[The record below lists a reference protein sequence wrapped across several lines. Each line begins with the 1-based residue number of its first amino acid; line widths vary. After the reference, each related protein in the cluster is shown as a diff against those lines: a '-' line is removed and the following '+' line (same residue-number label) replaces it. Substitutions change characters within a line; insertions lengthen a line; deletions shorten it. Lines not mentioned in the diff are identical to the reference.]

1 MRGLLLTSIT
11 TLVFSSAVYA
21 EEMDQKHPC
30 QNIKKACEA
39 AGFVKGQ
46 HKQGKGLWKDCMD
59 KLAKGETVPGVTA
72 NPTEIEACKAK
83 HMEHKAH
90 QKK

>member
-1 MRGLLLTSIT
+1 MKKVILCAAMALT
-11 TLVFSSAVYA
+11 FSSVLHA
-21 EEMDQKHPC
+21 EEMDPKHPC
-30 QNIKKACEA
+30 LNIKKACEA

>member
-1 MRGLLLTSIT
+1 MKHIVLCTVIALA
-11 TLVFSSAVYA
+11 FSSALHA
-21 EEMDQKHPC
+21 EEMDSKHPC
-30 QNIKKACEA
+30 HNIKTACEA

-59 KLAKGETVPGVTA
+59 KLAKGEAVPGVA
-72 NPTEIEACKAK
+72 AEKTEVEACKAK